1 MHKNIIMSFIVL
13 AMFGRNI
20 MLCQTTNKNTM
31 SAPIAKKQ
39 AKIFNEF
46 GNQRID
52 NYYWL
57 NERENPEVIEY
68 LKTENS
74 YTKEFMKD
82 TENLQETIFDE
93 IVGRIK
99 QDDQSVPFLLKGYKY
114 YNRYAKGGE
123 HPVYCRIKNHGN
135 PTEQIMLDGNKM
147 AEGLAFFNIGGWEIS
162 ENNNILAYCIDSL
175 SRRKYTI
182 HFKNLETG
190 EILKDNIKNT
200 SGNIC
205 WANDNKTIYYTVKD
219 ESLRPYKIYKHV
231 LGDNVGDDELIYH
244 EADPTFTTYVYKT
257 KSEKFI
263 VIGCESTTTD
273 EYRILDANDPKGGFE
288 VFSPRKKGVEYSI
301 YHQGNRFLVKTNYK
315 ARNFRIMECSET
327 ATNIDKWTGLSSHYK
342 DVLIEDIDVFEDFY
356 VVSERKN
363 GLIFFRIV
371 DLKNNKENYI
381 SFGEPDYYA
390 FGSTNA
396 GYKSN
401 RFRFGYTSLKTP
413 RSIYDFDM
421 ETGKRQ
427 LLKEEEVV
435 GGYNPDD
442 YVTER
447 LYAESRDG
455 LKVPVSIVYKKG
467 FKKDGHQPLLLYGY
481 GSYGYSI
488 ESSFRS
494 PRLSLLD
501 RGFAFAIAHIRG
513 GEELGR
519 KWYQNGKLLHKKHT
533 FFDFIDVADFLIEKK
548 YTSKEN
554 IFAYGGSAGGLLI
567 GAVINFRPDLFKAV
581 IAAVPFVDVMTT
593 MLDESIPL
601 TTGEYDEWGNPN
613 EEKYYDY
620 MLSYSPYDNVEARD
634 YPAMLVTTGL
644 HDSQVQYWE
653 PAKWV
658 AKLRDLKTDK
668 NPLLLKT
675 NMDFGHAGASGRF
688 EVHKDTALEYA
699 FLLMMRR

>member
-1 MHKNIIMSFIVL
+1 MFNNIFKLSIFL
-13 AMFGRNI
+13 ALLGGNI
-20 MLCQTTNKNTM
+20 MFCQTTNKKIM
-31 SAPIAKKQ
+31 SEPIAKKQ

-68 LKTENS
+68 LKMENAYTEG
-74 YTKEFMKD
+74 FMKN
-82 TENLQETIFDE
+82 TENLQKSIFDE
-93 IVGRIK
+93 IVGRIN
-99 QDDQSVPFLLKGYKY
+99 QDDESVPFLLKGYKY
-114 YNRYAKGGE
+114 YSRYVKGGE
-123 HPVYCRIKNHGN
+123 HPVYCRIKNHEN

-162 ENNNILAYCIDSL
+162 ENNNILAYSVDSV

-190 EILKDNIKNT
+190 EILSDNIKNS

-205 WANDNKTIYYTVKD
+205 WANDNKTIFYAIKD
-219 ESLRPYKIYKHV
+219 ESLRPYKIFKHV
-231 LGDNVGDDELIYH
+231 LGNNVEEDELIYH
-244 EADPTFTTYVYKT
+244 ETDPTFTTYVYKT

-263 VIGCESTTTD
+263 VIGSESTTTD
-273 EYRILDANDPKGGFE
+273 EYRILDANEPDGEFSI
-288 VFSPRKKGVEYSI
+288 FSPRTKGIEYSI
-301 YHQGNRFLVKTNYK
+301 YHQGNRFLIKTNYN
-315 ARNFRIMECSET
+315 ARNFRIMECPED
-327 ATNIDKWTGLSSHYK
+327 ATNINKWTELYAHNK
-342 DVLIEDIDVFEDFY
+342 DVLIEDIDVFENFY

-371 DLKNNKENYI
+371 DLKNNMENYI
-381 SFGEPDYYA
+381 SFDESDYYA

-396 GYKSN
+396 EYKSSK
-401 RFRFGYTSLKTP
+401 FRFGYTSLKTP
-413 RSIYDFDM
+413 HSIFDFDM
-421 ETGKRQ
+421 ESGKRQ

-435 GGYNPDD
+435 GGYNSDD

-455 LKVPVSIVYKKG
+455 LMVPVSVVYKKG

-519 KWYQNGKLLHKKHT
+519 EWYENGKLLHKKNS
-533 FFDFIDVADFLIEKK
+533 FFDFIDVADFLIEEK

-567 GAVINFRPDLFKAV
+567 GAVINFRPDLFKGV
-581 IAAVPFVDVMTT
+581 IAAVPFVDIMTT

-613 EEKYYDY
+613 EEMYYNY
-620 MLSYSPYDNVEARD
+620 MLTYSPYDNVVAKN

-658 AKLRDLKTDK
+658 AKLRDLKTDE
-668 NPLLLKT
+668 NPLLLKI
-675 NMDFGHAGASGRF
+675 NMDFGHGGASGRF
-688 EVHKDTALEYA
+688 EIHKDTALEYA
-699 FLLMMRR
+699 FLMMMMK